1 MIVNAFEGQQYALGS
16 HVVLIAV
23 DIEQI
28 GIFPALLFRCLRMAE
43 SLCCEQRHG
52 SPGMF
57 AVLGS
62 SGMRRAD
69 VEIGDR
75 GCRTGNG
82 RRSDP
87 HATRISRGELTVGR
101 GLYGYFR
108 HEPFERDLHGG
119 RLPGR
124 SDGLRGR
131 AGHSEPCGAFG
142 LRRHLVERT
151 VIVRDLALGLA
162 SQVVQCADPGKGA
175 AVGDGIETVR
185 LPRCGVRYGN
195 GRRLSRNLR
204 SGEVALQYGV
214 PVAVEHEQRERA
226 YLLLPALGRRRLVEE
241 GTGFG
246 RLVRQGDFHYAAR
259 RRVCDLVGV
268 LVAGGQHGQG
278 SRGCQNHLFH
288 RFN

>member
-1 MIVNAFEGQQYALGS
+1 
-16 HVVLIAV
+16 
-23 DIEQI
+23 
-28 GIFPALLFRCLRMAE
+28 
-43 SLCCEQRHG
+43 
-52 SPGMF
+52 
-57 AVLGS
+57 
-62 SGMRRAD
+62 MRRAD
-69 VEIGDR
+69 VEIEDR
-75 GCRTGNG
+75 GCRTGNS

-87 HATRISRGELTVGR
+87 HATGVCRGELAVGR
-101 GLYGYFR
+101 SLYGYLR

-119 RLPGR
+119 RLPGLC
-124 SDGLRGR
+124 DNLRRR
-131 AGHSEPCGAFG
+131 AGHGKPCGAFG

-175 AVGDGIETVR
+175 AVGDGIEAVR
-185 LPRCGVRYGN
+185 LPRRGVRYGN

-214 PVAVEHEQRERA
+214 PAAVEHEQREGVD
-226 YLLLPALGRRRLVEE
+226 LLLPALGRSRLVEE
-241 GTGFG
+241 GAGFG

-268 LVAGGQHGQG
+268 LVTGGQHGQG
-278 SRGCQNHLFH
+278 SSSRQNHLFH